1 MIIKMAL
8 TEYELNLIDEQ
19 IDAYCRTIK
28 RIRKQILELER
39 KKLSFGECEFCSFD
53 FDIVKK
59 NDC

>member
-1 MIIKMAL
+1 MAL

-39 KKLSFGECEFCSFD
+39 KKLSLDECEFCSFD
-53 FDIVKK
+53 LNIVKK
-59 NDC
+59 NGC

>member
-1 MIIKMAL
+1 MDL

-39 KKLSFGECEFCSFD
+39 KKLSLDECEFCSFD
-53 FDIVKK
+53 LNIVKK
-59 NDC
+59 NGC

>member
-39 KKLSFGECEFCSFD
+39 KKLSTDECEICSFD
-53 FDIVKK
+53 FNIVKR
-59 NDC
+59 NEC